1 MRHFLFFLLLFC
13 FLGDAIP
20 AFTESIE
27 ITSPDFYEKRKFDLP
42 SGASAN
48 ITVYLKSAGDMV
60 DRIRILLLT
69 MPSQRLVS
77 VKRSDQ
83 NGEAIFNDVPPGRYI
98 VLTQKSK
105 NQKKE
110 RTTVEVG
117 DVSVEPSKKDGD
129 LAP

>member
-1 MRHFLFFLLLFC
+1 
-13 FLGDAIP
+13 
-20 AFTESIE
+20 
-27 ITSPDFYEKRKFDLP
+27 
-42 SGASAN
+42 
-48 ITVYLKSAGDMV
+48 
-60 DRIRILLLT
+60 